1 MINHAAQQVETLVKS
16 RDALLASQKSLLA
29 NVSHALRSRLT
40 RVRMG
45 LEFIASTSDASAN
58 RAKDE
63 IARPRVVFCRINFIK
78 RRSQQ
83 RYHC

>member
-29 NVSHALRSRLT
+29 NAIHELRSPLARI
-40 RVRMG
+40 RMG
-45 LEFIASTSDASAN
+45 LEFIASTSDASAS

-63 IARPRVVFCRINFIK
+63 IARHRVVFLSDK
-78 RRSQQ
+78 LYQAP
-83 RYHC
+83 